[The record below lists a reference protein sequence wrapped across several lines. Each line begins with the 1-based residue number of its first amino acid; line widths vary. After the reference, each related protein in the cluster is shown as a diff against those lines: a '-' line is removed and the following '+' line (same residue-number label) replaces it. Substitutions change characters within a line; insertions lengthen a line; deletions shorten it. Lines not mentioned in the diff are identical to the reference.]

1 MCIGAEGEARGRG
14 RGRARAE
21 RQGRGRG
28 ERKAAAVAA
37 PAGESASPNAD
48 SAMPTAPDGSVH
60 DQPRRGR
67 RAADGR
73 ARGARE
79 GLSARGRGSV
89 GKAPSGRTGA
99 AIVAAIPTPNAALG
113 EASAPTENAAG
124 SAGAA
129 SEPNTTSADPI
140 VVLKHSTAPSAP
152 ALPGDSSGPP
162 MSKGILEPPAM
173 PPGLGWDAIAPEP
186 PGLGW
191 GRAAGAPSAISGGIA
206 ADNAPPASKSVSATA
221 LGGPDPPVERPKSA
235 AGVVSRPRSA
245 GVQAFSSGMLPVE
258 P

>member
-1 MCIGAEGEARGRG
+1 M
-14 RGRARAE
+14 
-21 RQGRGRG
+21 
-28 ERKAAAVAA
+28 AA

-79 GLSARGRGSV
+79 GLSARGRGRA

-99 AIVAAIPTPNAALG
+99 AIVAAIPTPNAAPG
-113 EASAPTENAAG
+113 EASASTENAAG
-124 SAGAA
+124 IVGAA

-140 VVLKHSTAPSAP
+140 VVLKQSTAPTAP
-152 ALPGDSSGPP
+152 ALPGNTSGPP
-162 MSKGILEPPAM
+162 MNKGILEPPAM

-191 GRAAGAPSAISGGIA
+191 GRAAGAPSAISGGIT
-206 ADNAPPASKSVSATA
+206 ADSAPPASKSVSATA

-245 GVQAFSSGMLPVE
+245 GVQAFSSGMLPVK